1 MTENEKSDRVKEV
14 DEVLKDVDQISK
26 DRERI
31 MELEEEVEVLKDK
44 LRFSEDEVKSLEHDI
59 NFAEEVHD
67 RQSSTIKH
75 LVKSSFRPDNLY
87 DQQKVDLLKELSYNL
102 TLEQLQNFVGIAKSS
117 KTGTWK
123 TQ

>member
-14 DEVLKDVDQISK
+14 DEVLKNTDRVSK

-31 MELEEEVEVLKDK
+31 IELEEEVNLLNEQIRMVSDQNDSLIKHVKEV
-44 LRFSEDEVKSLEHDI
+44 EHDHI
-59 NFAEEVHD
+59 IELYELDEKLDSGIRA
-67 RQSSTIKH
+67 
-75 LVKSSFRPDNLY
+75 DNLY